1 MLYETRVMTIRQER
15 MVIMKFSELKQMVSP
30 ADSQQLLPGNRQL
43 LGTEPKIVV
52 SYNIEDMDNI
62 TVYDNGYVLF
72 CSGSDHTVFRLHDCK
87 DYVDRDDPQ
96 CKVISEKDFDEM
108 HWALRLILEGE
119 DRIAHNKE
127 KKEYHHTVSYSAVAE
142 DWVYLSDSKY
152 DGALVLL
159 EKEEH
164 QELIH
169 KLQIQLAVLTDRQR
183 FVFTEIIGNGKT
195 HKEVAEEIGIS
206 RQAVTDALAKALKKY
221 KKNQK

>member
-1 MLYETRVMTIRQER
+1 MTIRQER
-15 MVIMKFSELKQMVSP
+15 MDIMKFSELKRMVLP
-30 ADSQQLLPGNRQL
+30 ADSKQLTPGNRQL
-43 LGTEPKIVV
+43 FETEPKIVI
-52 SYNIEDMDNI
+52 SYSLKNTENI
-62 TVYDNGYVLF
+62 TVYGNGYVLF
-72 CSGSDHTVFRLHDCK
+72 CSGKDHTVFRLHDCK
-87 DYVDRDDPQ
+87 DYVDQDDPL
-96 CKVISEKDFDEM
+96 CKVIPEKVFDKT

-127 KKEYHHTVSYSAVAE
+127 KKENHHTVSYSAVAE

-152 DGALVLL
+152 DGAFVLF

-169 KLQIQLAVLTDRQR
+169 KLQMQLAVLTDRQR

-195 HKEVAEEIGIS
+195 HKEVADELGVS
-206 RQAVTDALAKALKKY
+206 RQAVTDTFTKAMRKF